1 MKRSRRGRSK
11 LTATTCAR
19 NVQYAVHY
27 FFLQAE
33 SEQQHVPQQSRIR
46 KIFLLWLPWLL
57 RMERPG
63 QKITRRDL
71 FRSTKVCEMELK
83 ERASRSLL
91 TSIVDGGAA
100 SGGEEEFRPATAS
113 SSPAQ
118 QRVQGDR
125 SYANVLIGGSNH
137 GSMMYG
143 CMHADVELSAILREL
158 KKITAKLRKD
168 DQDAEVVSDWQFAAM
183 VVDRICLINFTIF
196 TLASTVLSLGSAPHL
211 MA

>member
-1 MKRSRRGRSK
+1 
-11 LTATTCAR
+11 
-19 NVQYAVHY
+19 
-27 FFLQAE
+27 
-33 SEQQHVPQQSRIR
+33 
-46 KIFLLWLPWLL
+46 
-57 RMERPG
+57 MERPG
-63 QKITRRDL
+63 HKITRRDL

-91 TSIVDGGAA
+91 TSIVDGGTA

-118 QRVQGDR
+118 QRVQGER
-125 SYANVLIGGSNH
+125 SYANVLIGGANH
-137 GSMMYG
+137 GNMMYG

-168 DQDAEVVSDWQFAAM
+168 DQDAEVVSDWQYAAM
-183 VVDRICLINFTIF
+183 VVDRICLINFTVF
-196 TLASTVLSLGSAPHL
+196 TVASTVLSLGSAPHL